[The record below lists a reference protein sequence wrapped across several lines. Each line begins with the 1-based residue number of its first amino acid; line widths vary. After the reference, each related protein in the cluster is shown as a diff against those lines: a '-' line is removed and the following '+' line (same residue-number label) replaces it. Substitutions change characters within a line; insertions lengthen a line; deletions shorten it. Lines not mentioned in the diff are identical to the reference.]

1 MRRAPRAAAR
11 ASGEP
16 LWLRSLPPTQG
27 HMPWP
32 RPWKR
37 GPEES
42 YGLIVTSGSWGGLCP
57 LTQRGSSGAFRKGA
71 PRKKRCLPLT
81 LG

>member
-16 LWLRSLPPTQG
+16 LWLWSLPLTQG

-32 RPWKR
+32 GPWKR

-71 PRKKRCLPLT
+71 PRKKRCSPLT